1 MANKMNIEQA
11 RELLKGMNKLE
22 VNNRNDP
29 KVGKYQVLINTVE
42 LATSRKFVPY
52 ISASAT
58 VLVPVADGAGKVP
71 GQDGYAGHLKGD
83 SISFCFFFGD
93 RFNRDFS
100 PFLCAALNFD
110 ASEAAK
116 LTAGEVQELATSILK
131 CEGQPVGVLD
141 GTTVIEMRGVESVPT
156 KNKAGELK
164 TFINL
169 RFDRHVPLATLAEHL
184 NEKDIA
190 KFFGSEERFM
200 ELVAAEE
207 TEG

>member
-1 MANKMNIEQA
+1 MATKMNIEQA

-22 VNNRNDP
+22 VSTRNDP

-52 ISASAT
+52 ISARVT

-71 GQDGYAGHLKGD
+71 GDDGYAGHLKGD
-83 SISFCFFFGD
+83 AVSFAFFFGD

-100 PFLCAALNFD
+100 PFLCAALDFD

-116 LTAGEVQELATSILK
+116 LSGDEVQELAMSVLK

-141 GTTVIEMRGVESVPT
+141 GTTVIEMRGVESAPT
-156 KNKAGELK
+156 KNKDGELK
-164 TFINL
+164 TYINL
-169 RFDRHVPLATLAEHL
+169 RFDRHVSLSSLAEHL
-184 NEKDIA
+184 DEKDIE
-190 KFFGSEERFM
+190 KFFGSEDRFM

>member
-22 VNNRNDP
+22 VNKRNDP
-29 KVGKYQVLINTVE
+29 KVGKYQVLINSVE

-52 ISASAT
+52 ITASAT
-58 VLVPVADGAGKVP
+58 ILVPVADGAGKVP
-71 GQDGYAGHLKGD
+71 GDDGYMGHLKGD
-83 SISFCFFFGD
+83 TISFAFFFGD

-100 PFLCAALNFD
+100 PFLCAALDFD

-116 LTAGEVQELATSILK
+116 LSGDEVQELAMSVLK

-141 GTTVIEMRGVESVPT
+141 GTTVIEMRGVESAPT
-156 KNKAGELK
+156 KNKEGELK
-164 TFINL
+164 TYINL
-169 RFDRHVPLATLAEHL
+169 RFDRHVSLASLAEHL
-184 NEKDIA
+184 DEKGIE
-190 KFFGSEERFM
+190 KFFGSEDRFM

-207 TEG
+207 TD

>member
-1 MANKMNIEQA
+1 MATKMNIEQA

-22 VNNRNDP
+22 VSTRNDP

-52 ISASAT
+52 ISANAT

-71 GQDGYAGHLKGD
+71 GDDGYAGHLKGD
-83 SISFCFFFGD
+83 TISFAFFFGD

-100 PFLCAALNFD
+100 PFLCAALDFD

-116 LTAGEVQELATSILK
+116 LSGDEVQELAMSVLK

-141 GTTVIEMRGVESVPT
+141 GTTVIEMRGVESPPT

-164 TFINL
+164 TYINL
-169 RFDRHVPLATLAEHL
+169 RFDRHVALSSLAEHL
-184 NEKDIA
+184 DEKDIE
-190 KFFGSEERFM
+190 KFFGSEDRFM
-200 ELVAAEE
+200 ELVAEEE